1 MYRERTNLAF
11 KLLVKLQTMDAP
23 TNLEELMS
31 YPLSPVHHSLGS
43 PDVYFAK
50 TNKAAVLHYLLQDET
65 IEVTLPSD
73 ALYIQD
79 DNA

>member
-31 YPLSPVHHSLGS
+31 YPLSPVPHALGS
-43 PDVYFAK
+43 PDGIFAQ
-50 TNKAAVLHYLLQDET
+50 TNKAAVLHYLIQDET
-65 IEVTLPSD
+65 TEVTLPSD
-73 ALYIQD
+73 AL
-79 DNA
+79 